1 MTTTSTPSTKTLA
14 VAEVV
19 FTDAERVALA
29 GYRGLTRDAY
39 ALDLRQ
45 FVFWCERHGL
55 KLFSVRRSEIELYA
69 RHLEGTGRAR
79 ATVARQLCTVAGF
92 YRYAEEEGLVA
103 TSPAVHVRRPRLDYE
118 SHAVGLDRNEV
129 GALLVA
135 AGLGALAE
143 HALISLLALKGLR
156 VSEAIG
162 PDIEALGLE
171 RGHRTL
177 TVLRKGGKVVTASSA
192 HGSGSG
198 PRYWRTALRA
208 DLRRHRRQKFRPPRR
223 GPGRAP
229 GCTTGR
235 AQQGDRA
242 SYSAPCLHHRCLGRG
257 CASTRRPRGRV
268 PRRPRTTMRFDRAR
282 VSLDRHA
289 TYIVATYIAGASR

>member
-1 MTTTSTPSTKTLA
+1 MSTTSTPSTKTLA

-55 KLFSVRRSEIELYA
+55 KLFSVRRSDIELYA

-118 SHAVGLDRNEV
+118 SHAIGLDRNEV

-135 AGLGALAE
+135 AGLG
-143 HALISLLALKGLR
+143 
-156 VSEAIG
+156 
-162 PDIEALGLE
+162 
-171 RGHRTL
+171 RTRN
-177 TVLRKGGKVVTASSA
+177 TPSSRSWPSTASGSPKPSA
-192 HGSGSG
+192 PTSRRSGSN
-198 PRYWRTALRA
+198 
-208 DLRRHRRQKFRPPRR
+208 
-223 GPGRAP
+223 
-229 GCTTGR
+229 
-235 AQQGDRA
+235 
-242 SYSAPCLHHRCLGRG
+242 
-257 CASTRRPRGRV
+257 
-268 PRRPRTTMRFDRAR
+268 
-282 VSLDRHA
+282 
-289 TYIVATYIAGASR
+289 VATGP